1 MRLPV
6 KEVMLLSA
14 PLLIIGAGI
23 WGAQWQQS
31 RRAAKL
37 PRVKTCFLRLP
48 SAHEAFQGAKVS
60 LTCRSSWPQGNHCQP
75 VTVISNSQSRF
86 NSQNR
91 NWQEISLGG
100 RSRGLLESGRK
111 INESDTILNLKK
123 FVPNNQKWSAEK
135 RLYNRESQLVAKRA
149 FSFGPRTIPPFKI
162 ETMRHTKGEVVGIQL
177 TAANTTTNSRFLLS
191 ISVLH
196 PNQREKEMLDISPIN
211 TATTG
216 SPVFS
221 LDFDGISTGAD
232 DLNGAKR
239 WEFALSDN
247 GLGHW
252 PPGMKAV
259 MDVSIEREWP
269 LHLEIDLPA
278 KPPLGGKVVDLHFIS
293 RLAPIPPK
301 VKSP

>member
-1 MRLPV
+1 
-6 KEVMLLSA
+6 
-14 PLLIIGAGI
+14 
-23 WGAQWQQS
+23 
-31 RRAAKL
+31 
-37 PRVKTCFLRLP
+37 
-48 SAHEAFQGAKVS
+48 
-60 LTCRSSWPQGNHCQP
+60 
-75 VTVISNSQSRF
+75 
-86 NSQNR
+86 
-91 NWQEISLGG
+91 
-100 RSRGLLESGRK
+100 
-111 INESDTILNLKK
+111 
-123 FVPNNQKWSAEK
+123 
-135 RLYNRESQLVAKRA
+135 
-149 FSFGPRTIPPFKI
+149 
-162 ETMRHTKGEVVGIQL
+162 
-177 TAANTTTNSRFLLS
+177 
-191 ISVLH
+191 
-196 PNQREKEMLDISPIN
+196 MLDISPIN